1 MRGIDNVN
9 TIKVLHIDME
19 VDRSVESVFGEPTD
33 STTKTIYYDTI

>member
-19 VDRSVESVFGEPTD
+19 VDRSVETVFGTPIE
-33 STTKTIYYDTI
+33 STKKMIYYDTI